1 MPTKPGSRNW
11 DDLKMLT
18 ATLAVATTLGLWNLF
33 ATVNKQSTSQ
43 KVAGV
48 QNSVPSI
55 VANTA
60 QPALY
65 GKVLLGG
72 QAPSQTVIF
81 LRSRSNQPAPVT
93 QTRSS

>member
-1 MPTKPGSRNW
+1 MPAKRNW
-11 DDLKMLT
+11 NDIKMLT
-18 ATLAVATTLGLWNLF
+18 ATLAVASTLGLWNLF
-33 ATVNKQSTSQ
+33 AMVNKQSTSQ

-48 QNSVPSI
+48 QNSAPSI
-55 VANTA
+55 VENTA
-60 QPALY
+60 QPTSY

-72 QAPSQTVIF
+72 SAPRQTVIF